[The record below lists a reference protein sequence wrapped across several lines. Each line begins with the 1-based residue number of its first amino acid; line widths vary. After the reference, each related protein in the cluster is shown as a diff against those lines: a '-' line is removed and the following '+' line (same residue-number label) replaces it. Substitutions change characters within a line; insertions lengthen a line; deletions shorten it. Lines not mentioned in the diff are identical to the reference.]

1 MRKLIAAVAVA
12 ASAMAANARSLIHY
26 FDVDTLS
33 GSGLAYTDVD
43 KGTSPANFTFKNN
56 GSASLG
62 YTTGALGSDRAFY
75 SSNKSSIWLGDGSAS
90 LGCGTTKGFT
100 ISFWCRLSASHP
112 IWSDFFG
119 FRVGGKCYRFEYST
133 SNTSQP
139 IVLCWGHRKWSNSN
153 VFRGLRENGPSP
165 KR

>member
-1 MRKLIAAVAVA
+1 MRVTKTCCWTLAVTLGAAA
-12 ASAMAANARSLIHY
+12 ASSAYGRSLIHY
-26 FDVDTLS
+26 FDFDTPS
-33 GSGLAYTDVD
+33 GNGLAYTDVD

-100 ISFWCRLSASHP
+100 ISFWLKASSSHKAKP
-112 IWSDFFG
+112 CQTG
-119 FRVGGKCYRFEYST
+119 V
-133 SNTSQP
+133 
-139 IVLCWGHRKWSNSN
+139 
-153 VFRGLRENGPSP
+153 
-165 KR
+165 